1 MEDNS
6 SKTSKLF
13 QNSNPKLVFVLGVVV
28 GVGVFSLIS
37 LIILLGMAV
46 SSDDE
51 DSAVNTNSNTNT
63 NQVADT
69 NTAPTASAID
79 TSKIV
84 ISDSEEVYG
93 NEDADITFVEFSD
106 FQCPYCVRFHEVM
119 HQIVDEYPNDVAWI
133 FKQFPIQSHPLGM
146 PGAMATECAGDQ
158 GKFWEMSDMIFSN
171 QQALAAES
179 FAIFA
184 GDLGLDVDTFNQ
196 CMSDNP
202 HAEKIAN
209 DYQTGISS
217 GVRGTPSSFVNG
229 NIVPGAF
236 PYESMKQMIDELLK

>member
-1 MEDNS
+1 MSEEKKSSNENKKQNKGFAMGLVSGIAVIAVIGMIVFGTLYFSNRSADVGGNVAGEGTQQEEPDNQAPEVNLS
-6 SKTSKLF
+6 IAD
-13 QNSNPKLVFVLGVVV
+13 NDYVLGNRDAKV
-28 GVGVFSLIS
+28 
-37 LIILLGMAV
+37 
-46 SSDDE
+46 
-51 DSAVNTNSNTNT
+51 
-63 NQVADT
+63 
-69 NTAPTASAID
+69 
-79 TSKIV
+79 KI
-84 ISDSEEVYG
+84 
-93 NEDADITFVEFSD
+93 FEFSD